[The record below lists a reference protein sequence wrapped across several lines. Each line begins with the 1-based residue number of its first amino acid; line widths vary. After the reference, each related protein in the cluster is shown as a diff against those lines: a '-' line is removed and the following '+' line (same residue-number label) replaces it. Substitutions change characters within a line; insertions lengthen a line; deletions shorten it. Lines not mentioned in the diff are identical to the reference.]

1 MADFCDF
8 KKILS
13 YRSVWMALA
22 ALWVVYHHI
31 SLTPP
36 CAFLQVL
43 KSCGA
48 GVVDIFVFASGLG
61 CYHSLKKNPDTLI
74 FIKKRLIKIVPAYY
88 LCVTPWVIFDGIRL
102 GTTVQGVVATYLGVD
117 SLFGLGLQ
125 TLWYVNGLVVYYIL
139 VLFFVPLCLRGNF
152 KTKLLGFCFCILLTV
167 PFLGDTMR
175 LMLFARVPL
184 LYLGVCA
191 ADYGSRYPTLTKR
204 TVLALLGAMAAGITI
219 LLVCYYRCHEY
230 LYPYGLLWWPFI
242 LIVPGLCL
250 LLSWLSMLVE
260 RTAPIV
266 IRFLRYVGG
275 CTLEIYIVH
284 MFVFHAARRA
294 MDAGI
299 FYGTDKRWLLITA
312 ASFLFAFLASAAAFR
327 ISKFLA
333 GKL

>member
-1 MADFCDF
+1 MDGPCC
-8 KKILS
+8 L
-13 YRSVWMALA
+13 VGG
-22 ALWVVYHHI
+22 I
-31 SLTPP
+31 SPYFAYPP
-36 CAFLQVL
+36 PWGFLRGV
-43 KSCGA
+43 KRWGA
-48 GVVDIFVFASGLG
+48 GGVGIFLFGGGRGGVEA
-61 CYHSLKKNPDTLI
+61 LKKNPDTLI

>member
-1 MADFCDF
+1 MF
-8 KKILS
+8 
-13 YRSVWMALA
+13 
-22 ALWVVYHHI
+22 
-31 SLTPP
+31 P
-36 CAFLQVL
+36 
-43 KSCGA
+43 
-48 GVVDIFVFASGLG
+48 
-61 CYHSLKKNPDTLI
+61 
-74 FIKKRLIKIVPAYY
+74 
-88 LCVTPWVIFDGIRL
+88 
-102 GTTVQGVVATYLGVD
+102 
-117 SLFGLGLQ
+117 
-125 TLWYVNGLVVYYIL
+125 
-139 VLFFVPLCLRGNF
+139 
-152 KTKLLGFCFCILLTV
+152 
-167 PFLGDTMR
+167 
-175 LMLFARVPL
+175 

-284 MFVFHAARRA
+284 MFVFHAARVTN
-294 MDAGI
+294 AGI

-312 ASFLFAFLASAAAFR
+312 ASLCLPFWHLPLLPDIKISCREIVRLHIINKENNSCSATGNITKYRSVWMALAA
-327 ISKFLA
+327 L
-333 GKL
+333 

>member
-48 GVVDIFVFASGLG
+48 GGVDIFVFASGLG

-102 GTTVQGVVATYLGVD
+102 GTTVQGVVATYLGID

-204 TVLALLGAMAAGITI
+204 TVLALLSAMAAGIAI
-219 LLVCYYRCHEY
+219 LLLCYYRCHEY
-230 LYPYGLLWWPFI
+230 LYPLRPFVVAVYPDCPGA
-242 LIVPGLCL
+242 VP
-250 LLSWLSMLVE
+250 
-260 RTAPIV
+260 A
-266 IRFLRYVGG
+266 
-275 CTLEIYIVH
+275 
-284 MFVFHAARRA
+284 
-294 MDAGI
+294 
-299 FYGTDKRWLLITA
+299 
-312 ASFLFAFLASAAAFR
+312 AFLAVDAGGMRRPHRYPFSAIYRWVYVGNLCRAYVCIPCSAPRHGFR
-327 ISKFLA
+327 YFLRHR
-333 GKL
+333 

>member
-1 MADFCDF
+1 MCGWPLLPCGWYITIFRF
-8 KKILS
+8 
-13 YRSVWMALA
+13 
-22 ALWVVYHHI
+22 
-31 SLTPP
+31 PP

-48 GVVDIFVFASGLG
+48 GGVDIFVFASGLG

-88 LCVTPWVIFDGIRL
+88 LCVTPWVIFDGLRL

-204 TVLALLGAMAAGITI
+204 TVLALLSAMAAGIAI
-219 LLVCYYRCHEY
+219 LLLCYYRCHEY

-250 LLSWLSMLVE
+250 LLSWLSMLV
-260 RTAPIV
+260 
-266 IRFLRYVGG
+266 
-275 CTLEIYIVH
+275 H
-284 MFVFHAARRA
+284 W
-294 MDAGI
+294 
-299 FYGTDKRWLLITA
+299 K
-312 ASFLFAFLASAAAFR
+312 
-327 ISKFLA
+327 
-333 GKL
+333 

>member
-1 MADFCDF
+1 
-8 KKILS
+8 
-13 YRSVWMALA
+13 
-22 ALWVVYHHI
+22 
-31 SLTPP
+31 
-36 CAFLQVL
+36 
-43 KSCGA
+43 
-48 GVVDIFVFASGLG
+48 
-61 CYHSLKKNPDTLI
+61 
-74 FIKKRLIKIVPAYY
+74 
-88 LCVTPWVIFDGIRL
+88 
-102 GTTVQGVVATYLGVD
+102 
-117 SLFGLGLQ
+117 
-125 TLWYVNGLVVYYIL
+125 
-139 VLFFVPLCLRGNF
+139 
-152 KTKLLGFCFCILLTV
+152 
-167 PFLGDTMR
+167 MR

>member
-1 MADFCDF
+1 MNFYQAMQLDVSVC
-8 KKILS
+8 KGKIRNAANPSERHKLI
-13 YRSVWMALA
+13 A
-22 ALWVVYHHI
+22 ALIV
-31 SLTPP
+31 
-36 CAFLQVL
+36 
-43 KSCGA
+43 K
-48 GVVDIFVFASGLG
+48 DI
-61 CYHSLKKNPDTLI
+61 
-74 FIKKRLIKIVPAYY
+74 
-88 LCVTPWVIFDGIRL
+88 LCVLFA
-102 GTTVQGVVATYLGVD
+102 VVFISILNF
-117 SLFGLGLQ
+117 LFGDE
-125 TLWYVNGLVVYYIL
+125 NSSAAVVI
-139 VLFFVPLCLRGNF
+139 
-152 KTKLLGFCFCILLTV
+152 FCILLTV

-204 TVLALLGAMAAGITI
+204 TVLALLSAMAAGIAI
-219 LLVCYYRCHEY
+219 LLLCYYRCHEY

-260 RTAPIV
+260 CVAPIV
-266 IRFLRYVGG
+266 IRFLRYIGG
-275 CTLEIYIVH
+275 CTLEIYVVH

-294 MDAGI
+294 MDSGI

-312 ASFLFAFLASAAAFR
+312 ASFLVAFLASAAASR